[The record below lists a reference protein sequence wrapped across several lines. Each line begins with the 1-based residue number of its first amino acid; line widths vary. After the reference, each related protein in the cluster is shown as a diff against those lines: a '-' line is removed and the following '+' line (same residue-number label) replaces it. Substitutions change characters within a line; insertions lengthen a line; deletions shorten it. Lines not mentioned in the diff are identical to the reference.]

1 MNFYRTIEKKS
12 RDLHKIDCTQ
22 VGKLKIDSESEE
34 EQVEMDD
41 LGNGSHIPELN
52 DSDDDAGL
60 L

>member
-1 MNFYRTIEKKS
+1 MNFYRTIDSKKS
-12 RDLHKIDCTQ
+12 CFDCTQ

-52 DSDDDAGL
+52 YSDDGAGL
-60 L
+60 I